1 MAHHAPVIAPPA
13 ADLLRLSTAGSVDDG
28 KSTLIG
34 RLLYETREVF
44 DDQLA
49 AVERASQARGADYV
63 DLALLTDGLRAEREQ
78 GITIDV
84 AYRHFATA
92 RRRFILADTPGHV
105 QYTRN
110 MVTGTSTADVTV
122 VLLDA
127 RKGATEQTRR
137 HLYVAAMLR
146 VPQVI
151 VCVNKLDLVGFD
163 AATFVAIQKELTS
176 FAARLGLPRPH
187 FIPISALLGDNVVRR
202 SGAMPWYEGPTLLEA
217 LEQVPAAVDRRGG
230 PARLPVQWV
239 VRPHRHEHHDYRG
252 YAGQLASGELH
263 VGDPVIVQPAGF
275 ATRIEGI
282 DAFDGPLD
290 SASAPASVVV
300 QLSDQ
305 LDVAR
310 GDLIGSADAPA
321 TVGQELE
328 LLTCW
333 FSTTP
338 LRVGGRYLIKHTTRG
353 TRCLVQV
360 LDHAID
366 VNTGDPVSAD
376 TLSLNDIG
384 VVRLKTLAPLAYDPY
399 AVDRTMGRL
408 ILIDEASNETVAAGV
423 IS

>member
-1 MAHHAPVIAPPA
+1 VLAPPA

-34 RLLYETREVF
+34 RLLYETREAF

-49 AVERASQARGADYV
+49 AVERASHARGADYV

-84 AYRHFATA
+84 AHRHFATGH
-92 RRRFILADTPGHV
+92 RRFILADTPGHV

-146 VPQVI
+146 VPRVI

-163 AATFVAIQKELTS
+163 EATFVAIQKELTS

-202 SGAMPWYEGPTLLEA
+202 SSVMPWYEGPTLLED
-217 LEQVPAAVDRRGG
+217 LEQVPAAADRRGG

-252 YAGQLASGELH
+252 YAGQLANGELH
-263 VGDPVIVQPAGF
+263 MGDPVIVQPAGL
-275 ATRIEGI
+275 ATQIEGI
-282 DAFDGPLD
+282 DSFDGPLD
-290 SASAPASVVV
+290 SASAPASLVV

-328 LLTCW
+328 VLACW
-333 FSTTP
+333 FSMTP
-338 LRVGGRYLIKHTTRG
+338 LRVGGRYLVKHTTRS
-353 TRCLVQV
+353 TRGLVQQ

-366 VNTGDPVSAD
+366 VNTGDPVPAG
-376 TLSLNDIG
+376 TLTLNDVG

-399 AVDRTMGRL
+399 AVDRTMGSL
-408 ILIDEASNETVAAGV
+408 ILIDESSNETVAAGV

>member
-1 MAHHAPVIAPPA
+1 MAPPG

-49 AVERASQARGADYV
+49 AVERASRARGADYV

-92 RRRFILADTPGHV
+92 HRRFILADTPGHV

-127 RKGATEQTRR
+127 RKGATEQTHR

-146 VPQVI
+146 VPRVI

-163 AATFVAIQKELTS
+163 EVSFLAIQRELTA
-176 FAARLGLPRPH
+176 FAARLGLPTPH

-202 SGAMPWYEGPTLLEA
+202 SGAMAWYDGPTLLED
-217 LEQVPAAVDRRGG
+217 LEQVPAAADRRGG

-239 VRPHRHEHHDYRG
+239 VRPHRREHHDYRG
-252 YAGQLASGELH
+252 YAGQLASGELR
-263 VGDPVIVQPAGF
+263 VGDLVIVQPAGLT
-275 ATRIEGI
+275 TRVAGI
-282 DAFDGPLD
+282 DTFDGPLE

-300 QLSDQ
+300 QLRDQ

-310 GDLIGSADAPA
+310 GDLIGSADMPA
-321 TVGQELE
+321 SVGQELDV
-328 LLTCW
+328 LTCW

-338 LRVGGRYLIKHTTRG
+338 LRVGGRYLVKHTTRT
-353 TRCLVQV
+353 TRALVQR
-360 LDHAID
+360 LDHAVD
-366 VNTGDPVSAD
+366 VNTGDALPAD
-376 TLSLNDIG
+376 TLNLNDIG
-384 VVRLKTLAPLAYDPY
+384 VLRLKTLAPLAYDAY
-399 AVDRTMGRL
+399 AVDRSMGSL
-408 ILIDEASNETVAAGV
+408 ILIDEASNETLAAGV

>member
-1 MAHHAPVIAPPA
+1 MAPPA

-49 AVERASQARGADYV
+49 AIERASHARGADYV

-92 RRRFILADTPGHV
+92 HRRFILADTPGHV

-127 RKGATEQTRR
+127 RRGATEQTRR

-151 VCVNKLDLVGFD
+151 LCVNKLDLVGFD
-163 AATFVAIQKELTS
+163 EATFLAIQQELTT
-176 FAARLGLPRPH
+176 FAARLGLPRPD

-202 SGAMPWYEGPTLLEA
+202 SSAMPWYEGPTLLED
-217 LEQVPAAVDRRGG
+217 LEQVPAAAERRGG

-252 YAGQLASGELH
+252 YAGQLASGELR
-263 VGDPVIVQPAGF
+263 VGDPVVVQPAGLM
-275 ATRIEGI
+275 TRVAGI
-282 DAFDGPLD
+282 DTFDGPLEA
-290 SASAPASVVV
+290 ASAPASVVV
-300 QLSDQ
+300 QLVDQ

-321 TVGQELE
+321 SVGQELE
-328 LLTCW
+328 VLACW

-338 LRVGGRYLIKHTTRG
+338 LRVGGRYLVKHTTRT
-353 TRCLVQV
+353 TRALVQL
-360 LDHAID
+360 LDHAVD
-366 VNTGDPVSAD
+366 VNTGDARPAA
-376 TLSLNDIG
+376 TLDLNDIG
-384 VVRLKTLAPLAYDPY
+384 VLRLKTLAPLAYDPY
-399 AVDRTMGRL
+399 EVDRTMGSL
-408 ILIDEASNETVAAGV
+408 IVIDEASNETVAAGV